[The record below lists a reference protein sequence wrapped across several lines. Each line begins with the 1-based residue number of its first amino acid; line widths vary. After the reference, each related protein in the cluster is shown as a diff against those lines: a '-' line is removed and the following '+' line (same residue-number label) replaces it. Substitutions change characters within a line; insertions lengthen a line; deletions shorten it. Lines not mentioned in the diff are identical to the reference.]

1 MKVEAPPGRYRIV
14 ERDRR
19 LVTIDTQTGTEIGV
33 TAAMAA
39 QSDIITG
46 SSGMARSGMAETVGS
61 SRPSALSETVARPAV
76 ESNAAR
82 AAALRLAMTPQKANK
97 IVILITGVIVLAVI
111 LILTSL
117 WPFAIVALVLKPSRD
132 FLWERIKPALLRYL
146 GEDGPQPR

>member
-19 LVTIDTQTGTEIGV
+19 LVTIDTATGAEIGV

-46 SSGMARSGMAETVGS
+46 SSGMARSGMAETIGS
-61 SRPSALSETVARPAV
+61 SRPSALSEAAARPAV
-76 ESNAAR
+76 EASAAK
-82 AAALRLAMTPQKANK
+82 AAALRIAMTPQKANK

-132 FLWERIKPALLRYL
+132 FLWARMKPALLRYL
-146 GEDGPQPR
+146 GDDGAAGR